1 MQAVSP
7 LLPLLL
13 AVWAGAAPAAQRT
26 VVLFLGD
33 SLTAGYGLAPEEAYP
48 ALLEKRWRERGSPW
62 RARNAGVSGAT
73 TAGILESLDWSLAP
87 DVGVVFLA
95 VGANDGLRG
104 LSLSQ
109 TRRNLDAI
117 VERSRAGGRRVV
129 LAGMKLP
136 PNYGPEYTRA
146 FEKLYADLSRRRKLE
161 RLPFLLE
168 GVAGRPELNLEDG
181 IHPNAEGH
189 KVIAALVDRFL
200 AAEKVVP

>member
-1 MQAVSP
+1 MPS

-13 AVWAGAAPAAQRT
+13 AAWAGAAPAPSRP

-33 SLTAGYGLAPEEAYP
+33 SLTAGYGLAPEQAYP
-48 ALLEKRWRERGSPW
+48 ALLDKRWRERGSPFT
-62 RARNAGVSGAT
+62 ARNAGVSGAT
-73 TAGILESLDWSLAP
+73 TAGILESLEWSLAP

-95 VGANDGLRG
+95 IGANDGLRG
-104 LSLSQ
+104 LSLAQ

-117 VERSRAGGRRVV
+117 AKRARAGGRRVV

-136 PNYGPEYTRA
+136 PNYGADYTRG
-146 FEKLYADLSRRRKLE
+146 FEKLYSDLARRHKLE

-189 KVIAALVDRFL
+189 RAIAALVDRFL
-200 AAEKVVP
+200 VGRKVVP

>member
-1 MQAVSP
+1 MPS

-13 AVWAGAAPAAQRT
+13 AAWAGAAPAPSRP

-48 ALLEKRWRERGSPW
+48 ALLDKRWRERGSPFT
-62 RARNAGVSGAT
+62 ARNAGVSGAT

-95 VGANDGLRG
+95 IGANDGLRG
-104 LSLSQ
+104 LSLDQ

-117 VERSRAGGRRVV
+117 AKRARAGGRRVV

-136 PNYGPEYTRA
+136 PNYGADYTRG
-146 FEKLYADLSRRRKLE
+146 FEKLYSDLARRHKLE

-189 KVIAALVDRFL
+189 RAIAALVDRFL
-200 AAEKVVP
+200 VARKVVP